1 MYMYVYLVHHKHSC
15 IVPYKMIYWLGIN
28 IGDWHF
34 YEEIANIKSAI
45 LFQSE
50 HAQWHVAQNRFKIHQ
65 FLSTGKSAK
74 YCSRQQIILYGI
86 TVKI

>member
-1 MYMYVYLVHHKHSC
+1 
-15 IVPYKMIYWLGIN
+15 MIYWWGIN

-50 HAQWHVAQNRFKIHQ
+50 HAQWHMVLPIN
-65 FLSTGKSAK
+65 FLPNITPATKSS
-74 YCSRQQIILYGI
+74 CTVHIGLLIL
-86 TVKI
+86 V